1 MEDTGAATE
10 SEDVFFKAP
19 TTELQL
25 KPIHII
31 VIIITV
37 LHALAIALWV
47 ILFLPGEKA
56 RRPLRTS
63 QRTRRGTS
71 SSTSTSTAT
80 TSSTTSD
87 SPAESAKEE
96 DKKDK

>member
-47 ILFLPGEKA
+47 ILFLPGEKGKWGA
-56 RRPLRTS
+56 RHMCSEELY
-63 QRTRRGTS
+63 
-71 SSTSTSTAT
+71 
-80 TSSTTSD
+80 SD
-87 SPAESAKEE
+87 Y
-96 DKKDK
+96 